1 MGIKPRLLL
10 ITLSV
15 VSIALWVIMTKGH
28 HGEQSLE
35 DTVVVAKA
43 WKNSPNHSG
52 IYVAIEKGFFKEQN
66 INVKFYS
73 FGSVRSEKL
82 LSVGKADIAFLPAED
97 LMLVNE
103 KDNIDVTAIASV
115 LSENPQFIA
124 VKTFHGIFEPR
135 NFVNKSYVS
144 HAKYGSRSL
153 LNAIIKN
160 DGGVGSVIPFRV
172 RTYGFVVFLENCID
186 LLWGFENFEGIAL
199 AEKDKDVDINYF
211 YLKDY
216 GLGNYGTPLLAVN
229 TEALEIEENVAL
241 YERFLKAAQKG
252 YEWAAQNP
260 EETVDIVIK
269 QISKGSI
276 ADKDLF
282 LKQQK
287 ATSDLYL
294 TDGVWGKIN
303 EKELDILKGYLITNG
318 IAESSDSLKYSN
330 FFFEPSPR
338 AIPE

>member
-1 MGIKPRLLL
+1 MSIKPRLLL

-15 VSIALWVIMTKGH
+15 ALIALLAIMTKSH
-28 HGEQSLE
+28 HRKENVE
-35 DTVVVAKA
+35 DRIVVAKA

-82 LSVGKADIAFLPAED
+82 LSVGRADVAFLPAED

-103 KDNIDVTAIASV
+103 KDDIDVTAIASV

-144 HAKYGSRSL
+144 HAKYASRYL

-160 DGGVGSVIPFRV
+160 DGGVGRVIPFRI
-172 RTYGFVVFLENCID
+172 RSYGLAVFLENRID

-199 AEKDKDVDINYF
+199 KEKDLDINYF
-211 YLKDY
+211 YLKSY

-241 YERFLKAAQKG
+241 YERFLKAAQRG

-276 ADKDLF
+276 ADKNLF

-303 EKELDILKGYLITNG
+303 EKELNILKDYLITNG
-318 IAESSDSLKYSN
+318 IAESKDSLKYSN
-330 FFFEPSPR
+330 FFFEPSPS
-338 AIPE
+338 AIPK